1 MKQERHS
8 KVIELINKYDIETQE
23 DLAEKLSECGIPS
36 TQATISRDIKQLK
49 IVKVQTANGRYKYA
63 PSGFD
68 GEIKDKKDKNDAKF
82 HNILKETVVKVDTAQ
97 NLVVVKTY
105 SGMAQAA
112 AEVIDTLELSE
123 IVGTIAG
130 DNTIFM
136 ACATEENAGVVA
148 AKLRKII
155 IINS

>member
-8 KVIELINKYDIETQE
+8 KIIELISKYDIETQE
-23 DLAEKLSECGIPS
+23 DLAEKLSESGIPS

-82 HNILKETVVKVDTAQ
+82 HNILKETVVKVDIAQ

-112 AEVIDTLELSE
+112 AEVIDTLELSG
-123 IVGTIAG
+123 IIGTIAG

-148 AKLRKII
+148 DKLRKII
-155 IINS
+155 IINF